1 MTDVQTLCLQCS
13 KDMEE
18 SEDVDKRRQFFPA
31 HKNIELFNT
40 VIITNVVG
48 RSCRDKCHFSLEN

>member
-1 MTDVQTLCLQCS
+1 
-13 KDMEE
+13 MEE
-18 SEDVDKRRQFFPA
+18 SEDVDKQRQFFPA
-31 HKNIELFNT
+31 HKNIKLFNT